1 MTFESCRLP
10 SRIAVTG
17 SSGYVGRGLIERL
30 ERDDAVEEI
39 LAIDVR
45 PPSREQSAKVVF
57 RRHDVAEPLGD
68 MLREHGMEA
77 VVHLAFLLNAGHRQS
92 AGHRVNVGG
101 IANVLEAGARAGVS
115 YVLYVSSSTVYGA
128 HADNPYGLMEEA
140 TVHPVKS
147 FQYGENKAE
156 AETLLAS
163 FIEHRPSMTSTVL
176 RVCPV
181 MGPNADN
188 FISKAFSK
196 PVLVSVR
203 GYDPPMQLVHEDDLT
218 DVLATC
224 LTARPSGVYNVAG
237 RGTIRWSEMAT
248 AHGRRLIALPA
259 PLLYGLTELTWRL
272 RLQSDSP
279 ASGLDFIRYPWTVS
293 TEKIERE
300 LGVKFRH
307 SSAEAWEGF
316 VRRRSQ
322 TVTATDTRAP

>member
-1 MTFESCRLP
+1 MTFESHRLP
-10 SRIAVTG
+10 PRIAVTG

-45 PPSREQSAKVVF
+45 PPSREHSAKVVF
-57 RRHDVAEPLGD
+57 RRHDVAEPQGYRHGVAEPLGE

-77 VVHLAFLLNAGHRQS
+77 VVHLAFLLNAGHRRS

-101 IANVLEAGARAGVS
+101 IANVLLAGAQAGVS
-115 YVLYVSSSTVYGA
+115 YFLYVSSSTVYGA
-128 HADNPYGLMEEA
+128 HAHNSHGLTEEA
-140 TVHPVKS
+140 PVRPVKS
-147 FQYGENKAE
+147 FEYGQDKASAE
-156 AETLLAS
+156 AVMAG
-163 FIEHRPSMTSTVL
+163 FISLNRPSMTSTVL

-188 FISKAFSK
+188 FISMAFSK

-218 DVLATC
+218 DVMATC
-224 LTARPSGVYNVAG
+224 LTARASGVYNVAG
-237 RGTIRWSEMAT
+237 RGTIRWSEMA
-248 AHGRRLIALPA
+248 AAYGRRLIPLPA

-293 TEKIERE
+293 T
-300 LGVKFRH
+300 
-307 SSAEAWEGF
+307 
-316 VRRRSQ
+316 
-322 TVTATDTRAP
+322 

>member
-57 RRHDVAEPLGD
+57 RRHD
-68 MLREHGMEA
+68 
-77 VVHLAFLLNAGHRQS
+77 
-92 AGHRVNVGG
+92 GG

-128 HADNPYGLMEEA
+128 HADNPCGLMEEA

-248 AHGRRLIALPA
+248 AYGRRLIPLPA